1 MEIVKSQNDNYYV
14 KDQSAISDFAIYQR
28 VKLAEKFGKHNI
40 TKGGFVTF
48 PNKCDCEQFAD
59 CLELIAK
66 IPSDLK
72 EFLKNCGAYFSFCY
86 NLNGGGDPSAIA
98 TAFVWRSTPEGS
110 KYWSNLSKSY
120 NENQLQNTGVD
131 RSRDNRSEGN
141 RVCCKGNKSGFRLSY
156 TQHRKTIDFQKRK
169 VGDFKVNLS
178 SRHSI
183 LL

>member
-14 KDQSAISDFAIYQR
+14 KDQSVISDLTHYQKAR
-28 VKLAEKFGKHNI
+28 LAEKYGRSNI
-40 TKGGFVTF
+40 TQKGFITF
-48 PNKCDCEQFAD
+48 TNKCDCEQFAD

-72 EFLKNCGAYFSFCY
+72 EFLKSQGAYFPFCY
-86 NLNGGGDPSAIA
+86 NLNGGDPSCIC
-98 TAFVWRSTPEGS
+98 TAFVWGSTPEGN
-110 KYWSNLSKSY
+110 KYWSNLNKSY

-131 RSRDNRSEGN
+131 RSRDNRSEGD

>member
-1 MEIVKSQNDNYYV
+1 MEIVKSQNNNYYV

-40 TKGGFVTF
+40 TKDGFVTF
-48 PNKCDCEQFAD
+48 PNKCDCKQFAD
-59 CLELIAK
+59 RLEIIAR

-72 EFLKNCGAYFSFCY
+72 EFLKNWGAYFLFCY
-86 NLNGGGDPSAIA
+86 NLNGGDPSAIA
-98 TAFVWRSTPEGS
+98 TAFIWGSTPEGN
-110 KYWSNLSKSY
+110 KYWFNLSKKY
-120 NENQLQNTGVD
+120 DENKLQNTGTD
-131 RSRDNRSEGN
+131 RSRDNRSEGD